1 MPIDP
6 SLTKYYRRARFTTR
20 LPIKYLFAPSH
31 FWLETLEP
39 DLYRIGLTH
48 FATRMLGDFVEC
60 EFTAEL
66 QSPIELGQSIGWI
79 EGFKALSDIYS
90 VIDGKLIESNEALKT
105 NPGFM
110 DRDPYD
116 RGWLFIARG
125 VPDPRIVDAEGY
137 ESLLDI
143 AIDRIL
149 SQEEQEGKKC

>member
-6 SLTKYYRRARFTTR
+6 SLTRYYRRARFTTR
-20 LPIKYLFAPSH
+20 LPIKYSFAPSH
-31 FWLETLEP
+31 FWLEILEP
-39 DLYRIGLTH
+39 DVYRIGLTH

-60 EFTAEL
+60 EFTTEL
-66 QSPIELGQSIGWI
+66 QASIELGQSIGWI

-90 VIDGKLIESNEALKT
+90 VIDGVLIESNESLKT
-105 NPGFM
+105 NPGCM

-137 ESLLDI
+137 ASLLDI

>member
-39 DLYRIGLTH
+39 DLFRIGLTH

>member
-20 LPIKYLFAPSH
+20 LPIRYLFAPSH

-137 ESLLDI
+137 ESLLAI

>member
-6 SLTKYYRRARFTTR
+6 SLTRYYRRARFTTR
-20 LPIKYLFAPSH
+20 LPIKYSFAPSH

-39 DLYRIGLTH
+39 DLFRIGLTH

-60 EFTAEL
+60 EFTSEV
-66 QSPIELGQSIGWI
+66 QSAIELGQSIGWI

-90 VIDGKLIESNEALKT
+90 VIDGTLIEPNDSLKT
-105 NPGFM
+105 NPSWM

-125 VPDPRIVDAEGY
+125 VPDRRIVDAEGY
-137 ESLLDI
+137 ASLLDI